1 VRAGRYYSSHGYYEK
16 TLYHLHN
23 FLLSLNGLTEKQ
35 HPNGSTTMPPPGSL
49 GLEPLSFFIDQ
60 NALYAPITCCHYL
73 ALHTCRS
80 LPHRNPQSLAFLSTF
95 HFHPTHLS
103 LSLSLS
109 RTLSLPFT
117 ATSSLPQFPLSSNPN
132 TNHNQLLSPI
142 PFSQGRPLQSR
153 ILVVKE
159 KKKKKKR
166 ESNYKNKPSFPL
178 CILPSFLVVY
188 NKSSLFCCCQRWACQ
203 ILMEKDRYS
212 SIHPFSV
219 L

>member
-159 KKKKKKR
+159 KKKKKK
-166 ESNYKNKPSFPL
+166 ESPTTRTSPL
-178 CILPSFLVVY
+178 FHFASCPHFLLYITRVLFFVVV
-188 NKSSLFCCCQRWACQ
+188 KGGLAKF
-203 ILMEKDRYS
+203 
-212 SIHPFSV
+212 
-219 L
+219 